1 MLSMTLTNLADLFN
15 WKPTLQRHIFSL
27 NAQTPQMPPKWCDVC
42 LALRLD
48 KHARLSLPH
57 CCGDAIVPVFNI
69 FFLHSK
75 RATQSTGW
83 RIQLF
88 MQQTEKLGLL
98 RFCQWGQAEEH
109 ICHTQISLKFTL
121 KSCRRLLQILKSFW
135 RHYFTTNYF
144 HFFWVRKCHSFALII
159 YQLYK
164 MLFNSIFKSVID
176 WFENRWKPLVRLE
189 GRCAALDDL
198 GCFSVWHILGYLCF
212 TQLKDCLVYHTRVC
226 YLFQYRFFQV
236 WCIKASVIFFLIK
249 IATLEVPPPC
259 SLFTTAPI
267 LLYFA
272 IKSKLLYLQIYM
284 A

>member
-1 MLSMTLTNLADLFN
+1 M
-15 WKPTLQRHIFSL
+15 R
-27 NAQTPQMPPKWCDVC
+27 
-42 LALRLD
+42 
-48 KHARLSLPH
+48 
-57 CCGDAIVPVFNI
+57 
-69 FFLHSK
+69 
-75 RATQSTGW
+75 TGW
-83 RIQLF
+83 RTHLSYTNLTEIHFEKLSSAVAN
-88 MQQTEKLGLL
+88 TEKLLETLL
-98 RFCQWGQAEEH
+98 H
-109 ICHTQISLKFTL
+109 YK
-121 KSCRRLLQILKSFW
+121 LLS
-135 RHYFTTNYF
+135 
-144 HFFWVRKCHSFALII
+144 FFWVRKCHSFALII

-164 MLFNSIFKSVID
+164 MLFNSVFKSVID